1 MPGAGADGV
10 QSGRMEETGH
20 ITIQYVADQ
29 SYLCK
34 IFIFCIL
41 DQLKHLELT
50 LRVRLRIL

>member
-34 IFIFCIL
+34 IFIYPL
-41 DQLKHLELT
+41 DIHHDND
-50 LRVRLRIL
+50 